1 VSGAFASEAPV
12 TAYNLGVRGET
23 SVQVAARWRSE
34 IEPRLVVGA
43 DTRVV
48 LSFGINDTTVDEG
61 HARVTA
67 DRSRETLARV
77 LDEATTIGLP
87 VLLVGPA
94 PIDDPDQNRRIC
106 ELSAS
111 FAEVCAVR
119 ATPFIDVFESLL
131 ASEVW
136 MAQVGVGDGAHP
148 SREGYDLLARL
159 VLGGGFLDWLGVTDV
174 ELKAQVHAPE

>member
-1 VSGAFASEAPV
+1 MS
-12 TAYNLGVRGET
+12 AYNLGVRGET

-34 IEPRLVVGA
+34 IEPRLMAGA

-48 LSFGINDTTVDEG
+48 LSFGINDTTIDEG
-61 HARVTA
+61 HRRVAA
-67 DRSRETLARV
+67 DRSRETLATV
-77 LDEATTIGLP
+77 LDEAKTIGLP

-94 PIDDPDQNRRIC
+94 PIDDPEQNRRIC

-119 ATPFIDVFESLL
+119 EVPFIDVFGSLQ

-136 MAQVGVGDGAHP
+136 MAQVGAGDGAHP
-148 SREGYDLLARL
+148 SREGYDLLAQL
-159 VLGGGFLDWLGVTDV
+159 VLAGGFLHWLAGR
-174 ELKAQVHAPE
+174 